1 MGEEGMP
8 SGVSVDGSLKIHLE
22 LDMQV
27 SESVPYMDHMS
38 NVVEDQTTT
47 TTTATTYQGALS
59 VPVERFVSLSGRQ
72 EADHL
77 QCSSE

>member
-1 MGEEGMP
+1 MGEERMP
-8 SGVSVDGSLKIHLE
+8 NGVSVDGGLKIHLE
-22 LDMQV
+22 HDMQV

-38 NVVEDQTTT
+38 NVVEDQTA
-47 TTTATTYQGALS
+47 TATTYQRALS

>member
-1 MGEEGMP
+1 
-8 SGVSVDGSLKIHLE
+8 
-22 LDMQV
+22 MQV

-38 NVVEDQTTT
+38 NVVEDQTAT